1 MAGTRN
7 TAVAVVLAALALTAT
22 ACNDNDDKSAAP
34 AAPTTAA
41 ATSAAPSSAA
51 PATGAKPEKVSPA
64 VYLEQVTQKTGAA
77 KSAKVD
83 ELIQVGE
90 VTMKGKGAVS
100 WADGLEADLT
110 MDLSGSPMAK
120 LLEPLT
126 GGPNV
131 HYLYTKDA
139 MYMGLGGKLLES
151 GGPKWVRYSK
161 ADMAKASGGTTDQL
175 QSADPV
181 QGVRTL
187 IASGKVTEVGPET
200 VNGKATTHYS
210 GVLSAAD
217 VAKATSQ
224 GMTQEQA
231 DRLKQ
236 NLDAAGVTSDRID
249 VWVDADKLVVKRTE
263 QAETKAGAMNVTVS
277 YSDYGTPVIAATPS
291 ASEAIDLADLQKAA
305 AGS

>member
-22 ACNDNDDKSAAP
+22 ACNNNDDKSAAP

-41 ATSAAPSSAA
+41 ATSATPSAAA
-51 PATGAKPEKVSPA
+51 PATGAKPQKVSPA
-64 VYLEQVTQKTGAA
+64 VFLEQVTQKTSAA

-83 ELIQVGE
+83 ELIKVGE
-90 VTMKGKGAVS
+90 TTMKGKGAVS

-120 LLEPLT
+120 VMEPVT

-131 HYLYTKDA
+131 RYLYTKDA
-139 MYMGLGGKLLES
+139 MFMRMGGKIVQD
-151 GGPKWVRYSK
+151 GGPQWVRYSK
-161 ADMAKASGGTTDQL
+161 ADLAKASGGSTDQL

-187 IASGKVTEVGPET
+187 IASGKVTEVGQET
-200 VNGKATTHYS
+200 VNGKDATHYT

-224 GMTQEQA
+224 GMTQAQVE
-231 DRLKQ
+231 RLKK
-236 NLDAAGVTSDRID
+236 NLDAAGVTSDQID
-249 VWVDADKLVVKRTE
+249 VWVDADQLVVKRRE
-263 QAETKAGAMNVTVS
+263 QAETKAGTMDITVN
-277 YSDYGTPVIAATPS
+277 YSDYGTPVTAS
-291 ASEAIDLADLQKAA
+291 APTDFIDLADIQKAGA
-305 AGS
+305 TS